1 MSFEISQLLC
11 DCIIRFQAY
20 LAASTVKQNTGKM
33 KTHYYS
39 FIISFFFVCCILERN
54 NWLLFFLFFRE
65 TCVHVN
71 QIFTETKRSID
82 VNSVRRFT
90 TSRQVSGHVC
100 SSNTINALYKRPM
113 IALYIRDSLRDRWS
127 HHKEWCTRKKF
138 FRTIARNSE
147 FDTSSSLHSG
157 L

>member
-1 MSFEISQLLC
+1 
-11 DCIIRFQAY
+11 
-20 LAASTVKQNTGKM
+20 M

-39 FIISFFFVCCILERN
+39 FIISFFFC
-54 NWLLFFLFFRE
+54 LLYFRKKQLIIIFLFFRE

-100 SSNTINALYKRPM
+100 SSNTINALYKRQHQRPM

>member
-11 DCIIRFQAY
+11 ECIIRFQAY

-39 FIISFFFVCCILERN
+39 FIISFFC
-54 NWLLFFLFFRE
+54 LLYFRKKQLIIIFLFFRE

-113 IALYIRDSLRDRWS
+113 IALYIRDSLRDR
-127 HHKEWCTRKKF
+127 
-138 FRTIARNSE
+138 
-147 FDTSSSLHSG
+147 
-157 L
+157 